1 MNQDRFIRGM
11 HALRTIQK
19 EAGDEVYRRL
29 SEISPDFADMLVTYP
44 FGDIYT
50 RSGLD
55 LRSREIATISALT
68 VLGYASPQLSAHIRA
83 GLNAGLSRDE
93 IIEIIIQMSV
103 YAGFPAAI
111 NAMYAAKTV
120 FDENED
126 EPGSEQRSHDPVP

>member
-1 MNQDRFIRGM
+1 MERERFTRGM

-68 VLGYASPQLSAHIRA
+68 VLGYATPQLSAHIRA
-83 GLNAGLSRDE
+83 GLNAGLSQDE

-120 FDENED
+120 FDKD
-126 EPGSEQRSHDPVP
+126 ETEPVPQQGSPDPMP